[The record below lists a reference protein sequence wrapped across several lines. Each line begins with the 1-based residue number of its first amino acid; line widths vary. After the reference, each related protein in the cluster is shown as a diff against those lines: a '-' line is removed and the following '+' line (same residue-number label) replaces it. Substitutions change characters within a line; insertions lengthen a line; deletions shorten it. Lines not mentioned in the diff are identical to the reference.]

1 MSGCILGFN
10 GVPLVYSGSF
20 LGVEY
25 PDYDLPAGTVRI
37 WFSDLRVNMTRDWPS
52 WNSASNMTWTQVSA
66 NPNIWDVT
74 CSVRDW
80 AYNLGVWENRGPFYG
95 DIHYDIDQSKGI
107 PGTMKVLDSNFNI
120 SYGGQNPEPDLHEL
134 FFWNRKLT
142 YAKIR
147 RVNTVKNL
155 SGLFDMCRNLSEV
168 VVKDTDSALYIP
180 VMFSG
185 CWSLTSIP
193 LFDTS
198 QVTIMGSFCE
208 DCPALTGQLP
218 LYDTR
223 NVQRCESAFSGCTNI
238 SGGALALYNQLKNNG
253 IQSAHYLDCFKNCG
267 ANTTSG
273 LAELYQIPAAWGGRG
288 A

>member
-1 MSGCILGFN
+1 MSGCVLGFN
-10 GVPLVYSGSF
+10 GVPLIHSGSF

-52 WNSASNMTWTQVSA
+52 WGANNTWTQVSA

-74 CSVRDW
+74 RSTREW
-80 AYNLGVWENRGPFYG
+80 AYELGAYQDHQGPFYG
-95 DIHYDIDQSKGI
+95 DIHYDINPMQGI
-107 PGTMKVLDSNFNI
+107 PGTMKILDSNFNI

-134 FFWNRKLT
+134 CFRNRKLT

-155 SGLFDMCRNLSEV
+155 SGLFDMCRNLAEV
-168 VVKDTDSALYIP
+168 VVKDTDSALYIAG
-180 VMFSG
+180 MFSE
-185 CWSLTSIP
+185 CVSLTSIP

-198 QVTIMGSFCE
+198 QVTIMGSLCK
-208 DCPALTGQLP
+208 DCRSLTGQLP

-223 NVQRCESAFSGCTNI
+223 NVQSCESAFSGCTNI
-238 SGGALALYNQLKNNG
+238 SGGALALYNQLKDNN

-267 ANTTSG
+267 VNTTTG
-273 LAELYQIPAAWGGRG
+273 LSELYQIPAAWGGRG